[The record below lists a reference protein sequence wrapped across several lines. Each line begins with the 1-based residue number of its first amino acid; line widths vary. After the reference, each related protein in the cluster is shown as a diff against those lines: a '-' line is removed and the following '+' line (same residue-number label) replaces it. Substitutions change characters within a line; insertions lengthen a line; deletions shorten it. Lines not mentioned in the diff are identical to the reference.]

1 VIGLQYD
8 PRAAQ
13 FIQDSRRLALGGGA
27 SGVMRVDAGKAFLN
41 QSRSSSPEARKYF
54 APQPSVEAAYGRYLE
69 WLARGGYETDVSL
82 LTPRSQAYM
91 ASLPMTRAYNDYMLI
106 AEYHQPYRV
115 DVRDDLAMLYFT
127 TNPLVSPHFFR
138 RTPDGWVFDLMGEFQ
153 NTRNYSGFWY
163 TWGLLESG
171 DDFATRFADRY
182 LDMSGVLRVAGGDNR
197 PLPSKVLPE
206 VKLWPAPRA
215 EDSLVDVTVDEAAS
229 RMAAA
234 SGRAV
239 VLLYGTNQLEE
250 LVQVAERCR
259 ADGAEVLAF
268 NVDQD
273 LPTLWALPQTLAY
286 LGARF
291 PAVHISQWPSACGKR

>member
-1 VIGLQYD
+1 
-8 PRAAQ
+8 
-13 FIQDSRRLALGGGA
+13 
-27 SGVMRVDAGKAFLN
+27 
-41 QSRSSSPEARKYF
+41 
-54 APQPSVEAAYGRYLE
+54 
-69 WLARGGYETDVSL
+69 
-82 LTPRSQAYM
+82 
-91 ASLPMTRAYNDYMLI
+91 
-106 AEYHQPYRV
+106 
-115 DVRDDLAMLYFT
+115 MLYFT

-138 RTPDGWVFDLMGEFQ
+138 RTPDGWVFDLMGELQ

-259 ADGAEVLAF
+259 AAGAEVLAF

-291 PAVHISQWPSACGKR
+291 PAVHISQWPSGHLTAAMAPLGIRVGRRWTQPIVAVRDAANGVMVQTEGLDMLRDGAEQLISACGKR